1 MQALRWHGQR
11 QLLLDEVAEPTAPG
25 PGQAVVEIAYCG
37 VCGTDLHEYLHG
49 PSMLRPAAHP
59 LTGATPPMT
68 LGHEMSGTVFAL
80 GPDAVGITLGMRV
93 AVDPCLRCG
102 HCWWCRHGD
111 YHICEKGGSIG
122 LAAPGAFARF
132 VAVPVE
138 NLVPIPDG
146 VSDEM
151 AAVAEPLAVGLR
163 AAKRGLVGPGDNV
176 LVLGSG
182 PIGIA
187 ALVGARMAGAAAVF
201 VSEPLA
207 QRAEQAY
214 GFGAT
219 EVFNPST
226 VDVRREVFGRT
237 GRTGPDVV
245 IDATGR
251 AELVELAIRT
261 SRRGG
266 RVVMAGISDNQLS
279 VDLRQIVL
287 YERSV
292 FGSLG
297 YNHDIPRVLD
307 LMATG
312 RLDASGLVTDIR
324 PLVDAPAVFAE
335 LEADRGRQLKVLI
348 DPKDR

>member
-1 MQALRWHGQR
+1 MQALRWHGR
-11 QLLLDEVAEPTAPG
+11 GQLRLDEVDEPQASG
-25 PGQAVVEIAYCG
+25 PGRAVVEISYCG
-37 VCGTDLHEYLHG
+37 LCGTDLHEYLHG
-49 PSMLRPAAHP
+49 PNMIRLDAHP
-59 LTGATPPMT
+59 LTGACPPMI
-68 LGHEMSGTVFAL
+68 LGHEMSGIVSAL
-80 GPDAVGITLGMRV
+80 GGDSRGIDLGMRV
-93 AVDPCLRCG
+93 ALDPILRCG
-102 HCWWCRHGD
+102 HCRWCRRGD
-111 YHICEKGGSIG
+111 YHLCEKGGSIG
-122 LAAPGAFARF
+122 LAAPGGFARF
-132 VAVPVE
+132 VEVPLE
-138 NLVPIPDG
+138 NLVPVPDA
-146 VSDEM
+146 VSDQM
-151 AAVAEPLAVGLR
+151 AALAEPLAVGLH

-187 ALVGARMAGAAAVF
+187 ALLGARMAGAAAGF

-219 EVFNPST
+219 EVFDPAL

-237 GRTGPDVV
+237 ARIGPDVV

-261 SRRGG
+261 TRRGG
-266 RVVMAGISDNQLS
+266 RVVMAGISDTQLS

-287 YERSV
+287 FERSI

-312 RLDASGLVTDIR
+312 RLDASALVTGIR
-324 PLVDAPAVFAE
+324 SLADAPTVFAE
-335 LEADRGRQLKVLI
+335 LEADRGRHLKVLI
-348 DPKDR
+348 NPKDR

>member
-1 MQALRWHGQR
+1 MKALRWHGQR
-11 QLLLDEVAEPTAPG
+11 QLHVDEVDEPKTPG
-25 PGQAVVEIAYCG
+25 PGMAVVEIAYCG
-37 VCGTDLHEYLHG
+37 ICGTDLHEYLHG
-49 PSMLRPAAHP
+49 PNMIRLDPHP
-59 LTGATPPMT
+59 LSGSIPPMT

-80 GPDAVGITLGMRV
+80 GGDAPGITVGMRV

-102 HCWWCRHGD
+102 YCRWCRRGD
-111 YHICEKGGSIG
+111 YHICAKGGSIG
-122 LAAPGAFARF
+122 LAAPGGFARF
-132 VAVPVE
+132 VEVPVE
-138 NLVPIPDG
+138 NLVPVPDG
-146 VSDEM
+146 VPDEM
-151 AAVAEPLAVGLR
+151 AAVAEPLAVGLH

-187 ALVGARMAGAAAVF
+187 ALVGARMSGAAAVF

-219 EVFNPST
+219 EVFDPT
-226 VDVRREVFGRT
+226 AVDIRREVFGRT
-237 GRTGPDVV
+237 GRIGPDVV

-261 SRRGG
+261 TRRGG
-266 RVVMAGISDNQLS
+266 RVVMAGISNSQLS

-287 YERSV
+287 YERSI

-312 RLDASGLVTDIR
+312 RLDAAALVTGICS
-324 PLVDAPAVFAE
+324 LIEAPALFAE
-335 LEADRGRQLKVLI
+335 LEADRGRHLKVLVT
-348 DPKDR
+348 PKEC